1 MAGTDGNDLYRVSTS
16 VAAETTPAA
25 STRMGR
31 VRYTGTTLAIQL
43 ATFFVMP
50 NALYAL
56 PLPAAV
62 TFALVAALVVLSLAV
77 QLRLAV
83 LRVHDTDR
91 SGWWALVALLPL
103 LAYALFF
110 IPGTP
115 GRNRFGNVPA
125 PANGP
130 MRALAATTGLAWAAI
145 LLVQLN
151 EHRDALERFR
161 EYRSNHS
168 PARVVADNHD
178 HAVAAIEQRMLDY
191 REAVDAG
198 LQPIPAAL
206 PNSAAGWIMLI
217 GSADR
222 RAPDGGPAYVDDA
235 LAGADADADAVRLR
249 TRGSFMGG
257 DLVVRVERPAV
268 DGEPGERTELHFEDY

>member
-31 VRYTGTTLAIQL
+31 VRYTGTTLWLQL
-43 ATFFVMP
+43 ATFVVMP
-50 NALYAL
+50 DALYAL
-56 PLPAAV
+56 PLPPAV

-103 LAYALFF
+103 VAYALFF

-115 GRNRFGNVPA
+115 GRNRFGDVPE

-130 MRALAATTGLAWAAI
+130 MRALAATSILAWAAI
-145 LLVQLN
+145 FLVQLN

-161 EYRSNHS
+161 EYRRNSS

-206 PNSAAGWIMLI
+206 PDSATGWIMLI

-222 RAPDGGPAYVDDA
+222 RAPDGGPAYVDETQA
-235 LAGADADADAVRLR
+235 AVDADAVRLR
-249 TRGSFMGG
+249 TRGSFLRG

-268 DGEPGERTELHFEDY
+268 DGVPGERTELHFEDY